1 MILPVGNDLRVVPL
15 CDTGNGTQAVPY
27 IWWYCNTEKR
37 GMQLAGTIHESP
49 AHPVGKSYA
58 SKVDDEKS
66 TFEQRSKH
74 RQNRYKN
81 PATSIVA
88 AIADMGG

>member
-1 MILPVGNDLRVVPL
+1 MNKIFVIHFPL
-15 CDTGNGTQAVPY
+15 FVRGVEGAAPY
-27 IWWYCNTEKR
+27 IWMYYTTHCR
-37 GMQLAGTIHESP
+37 ILQLVGAVHESP

>member
-1 MILPVGNDLRVVPL
+1 MADEQYLNHRITPFVWGYCSTKEGRLQLVG
-15 CDTGNGTQAVPY
+15 A
-27 IWWYCNTEKR
+27 
-37 GMQLAGTIHESP
+37 IHESP
-49 AHPVGKSYA
+49 APPVGKSYA

>member
-1 MILPVGNDLRVVPL
+1 MH
-15 CDTGNGTQAVPY
+15 T
-27 IWWYCNTEKR
+27 KR
-37 GMQLAGTIHESP
+37 PRFRWGYYSIKYKGLQLY